1 MTMIND
7 NERQLNDLYDN
18 EDVFRIFDN
27 VEDNMALPTYDLD
40 PDLNFYQDYVPN
52 LNINSRYFTEES
64 FNSAN
69 DQMNRKNVTNAV
81 SFCHIN
87 IRSIAK
93 NLKHF
98 EYFLAGLKH
107 DFTFIGITETWLTN
121 YNDDLY
127 TLNGFNNVGKHR
139 QDRQGGGVAL
149 YIRDHLTFKERS
161 D

>member
-1 MTMIND
+1 M
-7 NERQLNDLYDN
+7 RQFATLWLKDYLISSLILSTTSTQ
-18 EDVFRIFDN
+18 VSL
-27 VEDNMALPTYDLD
+27 VSL
-40 PDLNFYQDYVPN
+40 YQDYVPN
-52 LNINSRYFTEES
+52 LNLNCRYFTAES
-64 FNSAN
+64 FNSSY

-81 SFCHIN
+81 SLCHIN

-127 TLNGFNNVGKHR
+127 TLNGYTNVGKHR
-139 QDRQGGGVAL
+139 QDRKGGGGCSVVHKRPFDFQRA
-149 YIRDHLTFKERS
+149 IRFKRFQ
-161 D
+161 